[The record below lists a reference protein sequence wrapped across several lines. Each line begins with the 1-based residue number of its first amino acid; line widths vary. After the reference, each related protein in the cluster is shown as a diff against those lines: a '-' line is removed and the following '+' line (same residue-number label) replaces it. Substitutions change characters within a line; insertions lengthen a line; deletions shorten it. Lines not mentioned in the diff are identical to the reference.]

1 MKNWLVGKKGL
12 KIELVYLN
20 KETNIS
26 GTIEFVFYLISIQY
40 NWKRRLFMAI
50 CHEMNEGDVF
60 FCKLCGL
67 ELRVEKTCSCGT
79 GEDACSVPLQCCGQD
94 MTKK

>member
-1 MKNWLVGKKGL
+1 MP
-12 KIELVYLN
+12 
-20 KETNIS
+20 
-26 GTIEFVFYLISIQY
+26 
-40 NWKRRLFMAI
+40 I

-60 FCKLCGL
+60 FCELCGL

>member
-1 MKNWLVGKKGL
+1 
-12 KIELVYLN
+12 
-20 KETNIS
+20 
-26 GTIEFVFYLISIQY
+26 
-40 NWKRRLFMAI
+40 MAI

-60 FCKLCGL
+60 F
-67 ELRVEKTCSCGT
+67 GT